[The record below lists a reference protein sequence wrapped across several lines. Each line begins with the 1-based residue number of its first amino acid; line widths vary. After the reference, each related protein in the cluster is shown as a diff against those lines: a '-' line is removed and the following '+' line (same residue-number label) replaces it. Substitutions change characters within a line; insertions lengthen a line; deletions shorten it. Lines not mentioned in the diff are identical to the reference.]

1 MMSEVVEWMWICTG
15 GYGWLRAKWVNS
27 AVVTKLAISTLKVTV
42 FVYQEGL
49 LSFLGIHVR

>member
-1 MMSEVVEWMWICTG
+1 MGGSETNGLIV
-15 GYGWLRAKWVNS
+15 L
-27 AVVTKLAISTLKVTV
+27 VVTKLAISTLKVTV